1 MPETFYTNFDKFLQ
15 TPLGTKLVR
24 LPIVKKVL
32 AYGAKGV
39 NQPQG
44 KSDKEIIKDLIFG
57 NKSFYSIDRKN
68 GSNEIDTYLFGVPY
82 NTPFNGDTTIGP
94 QYTNYIASVFPEYN
108 G

>member
-44 KSDKEIIKDLIFG
+44 KSDKEIITDLVSG
-57 NKSFYSIDRKN
+57 NKSFYSIDRKT
-68 GSNEIDTYLFGVPY
+68 DLMK
-82 NTPFNGDTTIGP
+82 
-94 QYTNYIASVFPEYN
+94 
-108 G
+108 